1 MNGLLRHHGMTG
13 EIDLLSID
21 IDGMD
26 HWVWEAVEAVTPRVV
41 VIEFQDILGPD
52 RAVTLPYS
60 PGFVLADHAVNAG
73 TDDYVGASL
82 AAMVK
87 LGRRKGYRLVGA
99 NSMGFNAFFVREDV
113 VGDLLPEVEP
123 KDCLTHPWNAN
134 GEQVR
139 YPRVA
144 GMEWVEV

>member
-1 MNGLLRHHGMTG
+1 MEPSAAG
-13 EIDLLSID
+13 
-21 IDGMD
+21 
-26 HWVWEAVEAVTPRVV
+26 AVPPRVV
-41 VIEFQDILGPD
+41 VIGFQDILGPD
-52 RAVTLPYS
+52 RAVTVPYS
-60 PGFVLADHAVNAG
+60 PGFARADHAVNSG
-73 TDDYVGASL
+73 TNDYVGGSL

-99 NSMGFNAFFVREDV
+99 NSMGLQR
-113 VGDLLPEVEP
+113 LLRTRRRGRGADAGGGA
-123 KDCLTHPWNAN
+123 KDCLTHPWNVY